1 MSEYNYL
8 RWDVFTDR
16 PLAGNQLA
24 VLLEADGI
32 EPDLMQKIAGEF
44 ALPETTFVLP
54 PTSPD
59 ADFRVRIFTP
69 GRELPMAGHPTI
81 GTAFALAHAN
91 RLSPAARQTVF
102 ELGIGPTPVTREW
115 ESDRLANAWMSQ
127 PAPEFG
133 ARVDSLSA
141 IAGALSVDEA
151 DIDATAL
158 PVQVLSSGV
167 PFLFVPLHSRAAV
180 DSVVLDRARLVA
192 ACEQADSPELPVY
205 VFTLE
210 TGDDQATT
218 YSRMFAPV
226 LGIAEDPATGG
237 ASGPLAAYLARYCP
251 AALKERE
258 TLLNLQG
265 VRMNRPSEI
274 QLSVSADASPG
285 SPVLV
290 GGEAVLVGEGRL
302 YIQGASG

>member
-1 MSEYNYL
+1 MSEYHYL

-24 VLLEADGI
+24 VLLEAGGI
-32 EPDLMQKIAGEF
+32 EPGLMQRIANEF

-54 PTSPD
+54 PESAD
-59 ADFRVRIFTP
+59 ADCRVRIFTP
-69 GRELPMAGHPTI
+69 ARELPMAGHPTI
-81 GTAFALAHAN
+81 GTAFALAHSGRIA
-91 RLSPAARQTVF
+91 PGTRQAVF
-102 ELGIGPTPVTREW
+102 ELGIGPMPVTLEW
-115 ESDRLANAWMSQ
+115 ESDRLENAWMSQ

-133 ARVDSLSA
+133 ARLDDLST
-141 IAGALSVDEA
+141 IAAALGVRAE

-158 PVQVLSSGV
+158 PVQVVSSGV
-167 PFLFVPLHSRAAV
+167 PFLFVPLHSRAVV
-180 DSVVLDRARLVA
+180 DSIELDRARLVE
-192 ACEQADSPELPVY
+192 ACGQLDSPELPVY

-210 TGDDQATT
+210 TGDDDATT

-226 LGIAEDPATGG
+226 FGIAEDPATGG

-251 AALKERE
+251 TALKERE

-265 VRMNRPSEI
+265 VRMNRPSSI
-274 QLSVSADASPG
+274 HLSVSADAPPG

-290 GGEAVLVGEGRL
+290 GGKAVLVGEGRL
-302 YIQGASG
+302 FFQ

>member
-1 MSEYNYL
+1 MTEYSYL

-32 EPDLMQKIAGEF
+32 EPGLMQRIANEF

-54 PTSPD
+54 PDSTDSD
-59 ADFRVRIFTP
+59 CRVRIFTP

-81 GTAFALAHAN
+81 GTAFALVYAGRIAP
-91 RLSPAARQTVF
+91 RTRQAVF
-102 ELGIGPTPVTREW
+102 ELGIGPTAVTLEW
-115 ESDRLANAWMSQ
+115 ETDRLRMAWMSQ

-133 ARVDSLSA
+133 ERLDSLSA
-141 IAGALSVDEA
+141 IAAALGVQEA
-151 DIDATAL
+151 DIDTTAL
-158 PVQVLSSGV
+158 PVQVVSSGV
-167 PFLFVPLHSRAAV
+167 PFLFVPLQSRAVV
-180 DSVVLDRARLVA
+180 DSIELDRGQLVE
-192 ACEQADSPELPVY
+192 ACEQLDSPELPVY
-205 VFTLE
+205 AFTLE
-210 TGDDQATT
+210 TGDDDAIT

-226 LGIAEDPATGG
+226 FGIAEDPATGG
-237 ASGPLAAYLARYCP
+237 ASGPLAAYLARHCP

-265 VRMNRPSEI
+265 VSMNRPSSI
-274 QLSVSADASPG
+274 HLSVSADAPPG

-290 GGEAVLVGEGRL
+290 GGQAVLVGEGRL
-302 YIQGASG
+302 FVQ